1 LILTEENMH
10 AVREFIDKIGSASEH
25 IAIDVRDMIIFL
37 GDLAKVIA
45 EVVRHPRKVRW
56 RETFYY
62 MDMCG
67 SQALPIVLM
76 ICYLMGLIL
85 GFQAAVQ
92 MRKFGTELYVAD
104 LVGFSILKELGPL
117 MVAMIATGRA
127 GSSFAAEIGTMKVN
141 EEISALETMGFAPSR
156 FLVIPKLLAMLIVMP
171 VLTVFGDVIG
181 LVGGLT
187 VGVTMLGLPTVAYYD
202 RTLEVLTPMVFALGL
217 VKSVVFAFLIAVV
230 GCMRGFQ
237 SDSDAQGVGRAA
249 TSAVVTSIFMVVVA
263 DAVLTILF
271 SLMGY

>member
-1 LILTEENMH
+1 MH